1 MTVAGGRRETKDKVW
16 EEPLQFLFHQTAMLQ
31 GQMTKADGQMES
43 MARIQV
49 VTMEGKGVEE
59 FQGIWREE
67 QTPVIGS
74 MMLKGNVEL
83 QLVQS
88 FKCHRCNLKAFQL

>member
-1 MTVAGGRRETKDKVW
+1 
-16 EEPLQFLFHQTAMLQ
+16 
-31 GQMTKADGQMES
+31 
-43 MARIQV
+43 
-49 VTMEGKGVEE
+49 MEGKGVEE

-83 QLVQS
+83 QSNPSNVIDAILRPS
-88 FKCHRCNLKAFQL
+88 SCNLSCVVGKCTKASFSRIGSVP